1 MQPKVEEA
9 YVYDLHLLAGGY
21 SYYSTISLWE
31 NKMTEHGRDYRAPS
45 PTIVRNFEKALTAL
59 GQRALPIRTR
69 IDYEHWL
76 LRRGWAIVPVAVA
89 WEVMPQ
95 WLKGHQCVAGALGC
109 YTAIDLV
116 ARGVTDQSAN
126 RKKKEIVKERDGCRC
141 LLCER
146 TERDGIKLTMHHV
159 RPFSHGGETT
169 TSNLVALCEECNQ
182 RVGSQHLEE
191 LYQLAGLPHC
201 FDLGLLKAE
210 VTSQAIYF
218 AMMIT
223 KNLMYARCIVY

>member
-1 MQPKVEEA
+1 MQPEVEKA
-9 YVYDLHLLAGGY
+9 YVYNLHLLAGGY
-21 SYYSTISLWE
+21 AYYSTISLWE
-31 NKMTEHGRDYRAPS
+31 NKMTKHGRDHRAPA
-45 PTIVRNFEKALTAL
+45 PTIVRNFEKALGAL
-59 GQRALPIRTR
+59 GQHALPIRTL

-76 LRRGWAIVPVAVA
+76 LRRGWAIVRVPVAR
-89 WEVMPQ
+89 EVMPQ
-95 WLKGHQCVAGALGC
+95 WLKAHQCVAGALGC

-116 ARGVTDQSAN
+116 ATRVTDQSAN
-126 RKKKEIVKERDGCRC
+126 RKTKEIVKKRDGGRC

-159 RPFSHGGETT
+159 RPFSRGGETI
-169 TSNLVALCEECNQ
+169 TSNLVALCEKCNQ
-182 RVGSQHLEE
+182 RVGSQNLEE
-191 LYQLAGLPHC
+191 LYQLAGLPHW

-210 VTSQAIYF
+210 VTSQAIDF